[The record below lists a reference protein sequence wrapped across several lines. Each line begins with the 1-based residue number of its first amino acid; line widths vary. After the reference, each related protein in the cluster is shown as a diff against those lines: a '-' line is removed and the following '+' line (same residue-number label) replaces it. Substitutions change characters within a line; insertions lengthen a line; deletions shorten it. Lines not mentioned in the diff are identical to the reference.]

1 MKTFKKIER
10 RPLSERVASEIE
22 ESIITGNF
30 SVGSQLP
37 SEQRLADQFGVSRN
51 VVREAFKVLRERG
64 LIEIQNGSGAYVRRP
79 DSGIT
84 SDALGRYIR
93 LMGADTSIEALYET
107 RRILEGATARLAAQR
122 ADAADLDVLETCLNR
137 MREHAG
143 SVERWSEADLEFHL
157 AVARATHNPFLI
169 LLLQPLVD
177 QVRSVIVEGYAVP
190 GATERGLAAHTKIW
204 EAIKSRDADSAY
216 EAIMD
221 HLRDSEGRIQQEKG
235 LKEKG
240 VLS

>member
-22 ESIITGNF
+22 ESIITGTF
-30 SVGSQLP
+30 RVGSQLP

-93 LMGADTSIEALYET
+93 LMGAETSIEALYET
-107 RRILEGATARLAAQR
+107 RRILEGATARL
-122 ADAADLDVLETCLNR
+122 
-137 MREHAG
+137 
-143 SVERWSEADLEFHL
+143 
-157 AVARATHNPFLI
+157 
-169 LLLQPLVD
+169 
-177 QVRSVIVEGYAVP
+177 
-190 GATERGLAAHTKIW
+190 
-204 EAIKSRDADSAY
+204 
-216 EAIMD
+216 
-221 HLRDSEGRIQQEKG
+221 
-235 LKEKG
+235 
-240 VLS
+240 